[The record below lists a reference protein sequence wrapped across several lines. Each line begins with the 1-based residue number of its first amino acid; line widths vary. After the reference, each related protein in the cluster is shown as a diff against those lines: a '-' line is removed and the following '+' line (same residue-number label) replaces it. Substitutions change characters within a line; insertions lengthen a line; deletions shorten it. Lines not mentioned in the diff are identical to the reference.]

1 MEKIK
6 HPVDRGILRETAGNG
21 FATSC
26 WKVLMSVSVVTVR
39 VVGGKN
45 PTYPKCSL
53 RQALTSGALVRSR
66 TYIKWRKVQLYLGLA
81 SSTRRPPASW
91 HIALKALSQ
100 ERSVIIIPTA
110 P

>member
-1 MEKIK
+1 MEKIE
-6 HPVDRGILRETAGNG
+6 HSVDRGILKEAAGNG
-21 FATSC
+21 FVTSC

-45 PTYPKCSL
+45 PTLITYPKRSL

-81 SSTRRPPASW
+81 SSTRRLPASW
-91 HIALKALSQ
+91 HIALK
-100 ERSVIIIPTA
+100 ERSVIIIPAA